1 VATHEL
7 TKPAAVFTLGGFL
20 FPDFAV
26 VFLAVPVTVVAVFAT
41 AYSYWDYRRRASE
54 A

>member
-1 VATHEL
+1 VTTHEL
-7 TKPAAVFTLGGFL
+7 TKPAAFVTPGGFL

-26 VFLAVPVTVVAVFAT
+26 IFLAVPVTVVAVFAT
-41 AYSYWDYRRRASE
+41 AYSYRDYRRRASE